1 MKNEIVL
8 LRKENNEKVKQ
19 DSMVNKE
26 QETNVKTL
34 KDRLK
39 DHRQELKRKDEKITE
54 IDSKFKAIDL

>member
-1 MKNEIVL
+1 MKNEIIL

-19 DSMVNKE
+19 DFVVNKE

-39 DHRQELKRKDEKITE
+39 DHRQELKRKDEKINE